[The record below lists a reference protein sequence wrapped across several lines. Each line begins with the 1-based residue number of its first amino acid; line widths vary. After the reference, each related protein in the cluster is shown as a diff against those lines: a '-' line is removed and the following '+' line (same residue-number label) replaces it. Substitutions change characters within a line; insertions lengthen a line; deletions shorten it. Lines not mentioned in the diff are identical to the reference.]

1 MSKAMLGIALIALNR
16 RANARIAHDEVADF
30 LQLVQA
36 PAALPSFPLSTII
49 GMKKA
54 KSRVYYHSQPKDQEP
69 VAK

>member
-36 PAALPSFPLSTII
+36 PAALPSFPLSRII

-54 KSRVYYHSQPKDQEP
+54 KSWVDYHSQSKDQEP
-69 VAK
+69 VAN